1 LEVPDQPRLHEL
13 RRRVQ
18 ADPASIA
25 FAQLAEEYRRLGAY
39 DEAVAICR
47 VGLRRHPDYLSA
59 RVTLGRALVELG
71 VLDEAERELQL
82 VAAQAPDNLAAIRG
96 LAEIYQRR
104 GQMNEALTF
113 YRRALTLARHDPD
126 ITEAVERI
134 SQVVEP
140 PPPPPEPMTVQS
152 VEELFDFDRL
162 LEQLGERVAQV
173 PQAPQVLQVEPAEPE
188 EPGEPAE
195 PAEPAQP
202 AAPVDLRDL
211 EAALRE
217 REVDR
222 AAEERTRRRE
232 LMGRRRAA
240 ALHRLEAWLR
250 AIEADRLRPNHA

>member
-1 LEVPDQPRLHEL
+1 VPDHPRLHEL

-140 PPPPPEPMTVQS
+140 PPPAPEPMTVQS

-162 LEQLGERVAQV
+162 LEQLGEQV
-173 PQAPQVLQVEPAEPE
+173 PQVPQVLQVLQGPEPAEPG
-188 EPGEPAE
+188 EPGELAE
-195 PAEPAQP
+195 PAEP

-211 EAALRE
+211 EAALRQ

>member
-1 LEVPDQPRLHEL
+1 MPDHPRLHEL

-140 PPPPPEPMTVQS
+140 PPPAPEPMTVQS

-162 LEQLGERVAQV
+162 LEQLGEQV
-173 PQAPQVLQVEPAEPE
+173 PQVPQVLQVLQGPEPAEPG
-188 EPGEPAE
+188 EPGELAE
-195 PAEPAQP
+195 PAEP

-211 EAALRE
+211 EAALRQ